1 MKQSNHRHKAGIL
14 LPISALPSRY
24 GIGSLGKEA
33 YRFIDFLSLTGQRY
47 WQILPPH
54 PTAYG
59 DSPYQTPSS
68 MAGNPYFID
77 LETLAREGLLS
88 REELEENLDTGCRID
103 YGNLFERRYRT
114 LRLAHRRFQRDKSYA
129 TFSRKNE
136 SWLFPYA
143 LFMALKV
150 RYDFAPW
157 TAWESEHRDFL
168 MALEGAHYFDEEM
181 SFWYFVQYCFFK
193 EWKALRAYAREK
205 GIAIIGDMPIYVA
218 HDSVE
223 VWSNPSLFQLDEQ
236 GYPTAVA
243 GCPPDAFSPRGQLWG
258 NPLYR
263 WDVMAEDGFGWW
275 CDRVGQAFSL
285 FDVLRIDHFRGFSE
299 YFAIP
304 YGKEDAK
311 EGEWHVA
318 PGKALFDAIR
328 ARFPRAK
335 IIAEDLGHIT
345 PDVRELLSYTGFP
358 GMKVLQFA
366 FDSEE
371 SEYLPRN
378 FESKN
383 CVVYTASHDSPCTAS
398 WLRTLSAETKAR
410 FRRECPHRKGQ
421 NRVYDLIEFALRS
434 PPKLAIIPM
443 QDYLS
448 LPDEK
453 GRMNIPS
460 SREGNWTFRL
470 SPRYNTKAL
479 REKIRSL
486 TERCGRI

>member
-114 LRLAHRRFQRDKSYA
+114 LRLAHRRFQRDKSYVA
-129 TFSRKNE
+129 FSRKNE

-181 SFWYFVQYCFFK
+181 SFWYFV
-193 EWKALRAYAREK
+193 L
-205 GIAIIGDMPIYVA
+205 
-218 HDSVE
+218 
-223 VWSNPSLFQLDEQ
+223 
-236 GYPTAVA
+236 T
-243 GCPPDAFSPRGQLWG
+243 
-258 NPLYR
+258 
-263 WDVMAEDGFGWW
+263 
-275 CDRVGQAFSL
+275 
-285 FDVLRIDHFRGFSE
+285 
-299 YFAIP
+299 
-304 YGKEDAK
+304 
-311 EGEWHVA
+311 
-318 PGKALFDAIR
+318 
-328 ARFPRAK
+328 
-335 IIAEDLGHIT
+335 
-345 PDVRELLSYTGFP
+345 
-358 GMKVLQFA
+358 
-366 FDSEE
+366 
-371 SEYLPRN
+371 RN
-378 FESKN
+378 
-383 CVVYTASHDSPCTAS
+383 
-398 WLRTLSAETKAR
+398 
-410 FRRECPHRKGQ
+410 RKSCK
-421 NRVYDLIEFALRS
+421 RCH
-434 PPKLAIIPM
+434 
-443 QDYLS
+443 S
-448 LPDEK
+448 LPSVISFFIYLLFPCYVVARDFFWRRGIE
-453 GRMNIPS
+453 
-460 SREGNWTFRL
+460 RE
-470 SPRYNTKAL
+470 
-479 REKIRSL
+479 I
-486 TERCGRI
+486 